1 MSVPQDPMILLSFI
15 NMKLRDFYSS
25 LENLCDQLDLNKD
38 ELVHTLSS
46 IGYHYNEEQNKFT
59 DVTM

>member
-15 NMKLRDFYSS
+15 NMKLRDFYSN
-25 LENLCDQLDLNKD
+25 LENLCEQLDLNED

-46 IGYHYNEEQNKFT
+46 IGYHYNEELNKFT
-59 DVTM
+59 SI